1 VSRWTEADLQ
11 VIREAVDSEQ
21 GLEVLRKHFGPQGLE
36 VLGLA
41 CQAADDLV
49 ASRTT
54 EAGKASTRA
63 DVGLRAERDF
73 GPLGHPIAEVW

>member
-1 VSRWTEADLQ
+1 MSTRWTEADLS

-21 GLEVLRKHFGPQGLE
+21 GYQLLREHFGPKGVD

-41 CQAADDLV
+41 CQAADALV

-54 EAGKASTRA
+54 EAGRSTRA
-63 DVGLRAERDF
+63 DGGAVLVRDF
-73 GPLGHPIAEVW
+73 GPLAAPIAEV

>member
-1 VSRWTEADLQ
+1 MSARWTEADLD

-21 GLEVLRKHFGPQGLE
+21 GLDVLRAHFGPQGI
-36 VLGLA
+36 VALGLA

-54 EAGKASTRA
+54 EAGRTTRA
-63 DVGLRAERDF
+63 DGGAVLVRDF
-73 GPLGHPIAEVW
+73 GPLAPPIAEV